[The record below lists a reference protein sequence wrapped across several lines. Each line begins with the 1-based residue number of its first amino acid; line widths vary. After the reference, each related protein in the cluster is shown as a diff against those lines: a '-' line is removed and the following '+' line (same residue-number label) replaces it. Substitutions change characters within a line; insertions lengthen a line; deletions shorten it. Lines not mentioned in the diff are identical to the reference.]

1 MTRPSTLPPRREGR
15 PAPTELVETRASY
28 PESLPFAM
36 RTDVV
41 RADEALGGV
50 DCVIFAP
57 DGYRTTILYFHG
69 GGYCGG
75 SPSISASYLSELAA
89 RTGARVV
96 GVRYGLAPEQPFP
109 NGLHDGLT
117 VLRELARKGA
127 RNIIFAG
134 DSAGGGLALSM
145 ALACR
150 DTGEQMP
157 SGLILLS
164 PWIDLTLA
172 GESYQSRAESDVLFS
187 YEAATIAAGHYLQG
201 SDPAHPYA
209 SPLHADLAGL
219 PPVQLFIGGQEI
231 LLDEDLALAGK
242 LARAG
247 VTVEMHVAASAQH
260 VWPMM
265 FPDLP
270 ESQRALRA
278 IATFV
283 REAQTA
289 PGGGAEI

>member
-1 MTRPSTLPPRREGR
+1 MNNPSTLPPRRHGQ
-15 PAPTELVETRASY
+15 PAPAELVATRASY

-36 RTDVV
+36 RADVA
-41 RADEALGGV
+41 RSDEAIAGV
-50 DCVIFAP
+50 DCITFTP
-57 DGYRTTILYFHG
+57 DAYPTTILYFHG

-75 SPSISASYLSELAA
+75 SPTISASYLSELAVL
-89 RTGARVV
+89 TGARVV

-109 NGLHDGLT
+109 NGLHDSLA
-117 VLRELARKGA
+117 VLRELAVK
-127 RNIIFAG
+127 NDVIFAG
-134 DSAGGGLALSM
+134 DSAGGGLALAM

-150 DTGEQMP
+150 DLGEQMP

-164 PWIDLTLA
+164 PWVDLTLGGA
-172 GESYQSRAESDVLFS
+172 SYHSRAETDVLFS
-187 YEAATIAAGHYLQG
+187 HAAATIAAGHYLQG
-201 SDPAHPYA
+201 VDPAHPYA
-209 SPLHADLAGL
+209 SPLHADLTGL

-242 LARAG
+242 LAQAG
-247 VTVEMHVAASAQH
+247 VTVEMHVAAAAQH

-265 FPDLP
+265 FPDQP

-283 REAQTA
+283 REGHT
-289 PGGGAEI
+289 